1 MLLLFDREFA
11 QIHMVF
17 RSSNEITELAEFSLE
32 SNLVMILVNA

>member
-11 QIHMVF
+11 QINMVL
-17 RSSNEITELAEFSLE
+17 RGSNEITELTEFSLE